1 MENNDLKNE
10 YQPENQSVYSQN
22 KTMIKGFLVCLLVLG
37 LLIPIPFI
45 LNLIEERQGNKEK
58 VITEISDKW
67 SGKQTIYGPFIEV
80 TYMENVNDGQG
91 KVVKQQVKKY
101 ISANDLNINGTIDTQ
116 LKSRSI
122 YEAVVYNS
130 KLNINSKFKNY
141 SDMLNEVEVSAE
153 NVVSTKIVFG
163 ISDSKGY
170 ENKVIVQS
178 NNKNYPLNMDNITS
192 TITIQPEV
200 RVENG
205 EYLEQ
210 VSTTKKV
217 MPVQMMSQ
225 KIDPSTFD
233 FNQVSINLV
242 MKGSQM
248 LNIIPSAINTKVD
261 LATNWKDLKYDGN
274 FLPNSDPETKNGKT
288 NVKWSIYQ
296 QNPLQGQIWQD
307 ASNFSDYSFGVNF
320 LQMNDHYDKTYR
332 STKYA
337 ILFIGLTFVAFFF
350 IESRNNFN
358 IHLVQY
364 ALVGFAICVN
374 FVLLLSLSEYLG
386 FDIAYF
392 ISSGATILLITFFV
406 NSFLKSF
413 GLTFKITLMLILLYA
428 FIYSVLQLKEHAL
441 LVGSIG
447 LFIIVAILMYY
458 SKNIE
463 WNKTK

>member
-1 MENNDLKNE
+1 MENNDLENE
-10 YQPENQSVYSQN
+10 YQTENQSVYSQN

-80 TYMENVNDGQG
+80 AYMENVNDGQG
-91 KVVKQQVKKY
+91 KVVKQQMKKY
-101 ISANDLNINGTIDTQ
+101 VSANDLNINGTIDTQ

-141 SDMLNEVEVSAE
+141 SDMLAEMEVSPE

-170 ENKVIVQS
+170 ENKVVVQS
-178 NNKNYPLNMDNITS
+178 NNKNYPLNMDNSS
-192 TITIQPEV
+192 TTIDIQPEV
-200 RVENG
+200 RAENG
-205 EYLEQ
+205 EYSEQ
-210 VSTTKKV
+210 TTTTKKV

-248 LNIIPSAINTKVD
+248 FNIIPSAINTKVD
-261 LATNWKDLKYDGN
+261 LTTNWKDLKYDGN

>member
-1 MENNDLKNE
+1 MENNDLENE
-10 YQPENQSVYSQN
+10 YQPENESVYSQN

-91 KVVKQQVKKY
+91 KIVKQQVKKY

-141 SDMLNEVEVSAE
+141 SDMLAEMEVNAE
-153 NVVSTKIVFG
+153 NIVSTKIVFG

-178 NNKNYPLNMDNITS
+178 NDKNYPLNMDNSTS

-200 RVENG
+200 RAENG
-205 EYLEQ
+205 EYTEQ
-210 VSTTKKV
+210 TTTIKKV

-261 LATNWKDLKYDGN
+261 LTTNWKDLKYDGN

-374 FVLLLSLSEYLG
+374 FVLLLSFSEYLG

>member
-1 MENNDLKNE
+1 MENNDLEND
-10 YQPENQSVYSQN
+10 YQTENQSFYLQN
-22 KTMIKGFLVCLLVLG
+22 RTMVKGLMVCLLVLG

-58 VITEISDKW
+58 VIKEISDKW

-80 TYMENVNDGQG
+80 TYVEKVNNGEG
-91 KVVKQQVKKY
+91 KVTEQQMKKY
-101 ISANDLNINGTIDTQ
+101 ISANELNINGTIDTQ

-130 KLNINSKFKNY
+130 KLNINSKFMNY
-141 SDMLNEVEVSAE
+141 TDMFAE
-153 NVVSTKIVFG
+153 IGIDNILSTRIIFG
-163 ISDSKGY
+163 ISDPKGY
-170 ENKVIVQS
+170 ENKVVVQS
-178 NNKNYPLNMDNITS
+178 NGKNYPLTMDNTTS
-192 TITIQPEV
+192 PIEIQSEVGAENNEYSEPEK
-200 RVENG
+200 
-205 EYLEQ
+205 
-210 VSTTKKV
+210 SKKV
-217 MPVQMMSQ
+217 IPVQMMAQ
-225 KIDPSTFD
+225 KIDPLTFD

-248 LNIIPSAINTKVD
+248 LNIIPSAINTKVNLTTD
-261 LATNWKDLKYDGN
+261 WKDLKYDGN

-296 QNPLQGQIWQD
+296 QNPLQGQIWKD
-307 ASNFSDYSFGVNF
+307 SSNFSDYSFGVNF

-386 FDIAYF
+386 FDFAYF
-392 ISSGATILLITFFV
+392 ISSGATILLISFFV
-406 NSFLKSF
+406 YSFLKSF
-413 GLTFKITLMLILLYA
+413 GLTFKITLMLIFLYA
-428 FIYSVLQLKEHAL
+428 FIYSILQLKEHAL
-441 LVGSIG
+441 LAGSIG
-447 LFIIVAILMYY
+447 LFMIVAILMYY

-463 WNKTK
+463 WNKIK

>member
-1 MENNDLKNE
+1 MENNDLEKE
-10 YQPENQSVYSQN
+10 YQTENQSVYSQN

-45 LNLIEERQGNKEK
+45 LNLIEERQGNKDK

-91 KVVKQQVKKY
+91 KVMKNQVKKY
-101 ISANDLNINGTIDTQ
+101 VSANDLYINGTIDTQ

-141 SDMLNEVEVSAE
+141 SEMLAEMEVSAE

-178 NNKNYPLNMDNITS
+178 NDKNYPLNMDNITS
-192 TITIQPEV
+192 TIDIQPEV
-200 RVENG
+200 RTENE
-205 EYLEQ
+205 EYSEQ
-210 VSTTKKV
+210 VSATKKV
-217 MPVQMMSQ
+217 MPVQMISQ

-261 LATNWKDLKYDGN
+261 LTTNWKDLKYDGN

-307 ASNFSDYSFGVNF
+307 ASNFSDYSFGINF

-392 ISSGATILLITFFV
+392 LSSGATILLITFFV

>member
-1 MENNDLKNE
+1 MENSNLENE
-10 YQPENQSVYSQN
+10 YHTENQSVYSQN

-37 LLIPIPFI
+37 LLIPVPFI
-45 LNLIEERQGNKEK
+45 LNLIEERQGNKEQ
-58 VITEISDKW
+58 VVTEISDKW
-67 SGKQTIYGPFIEV
+67 SGKQTIYGPFIEIV
-80 TYMENVNDGQG
+80 YYENVKDGQG
-91 KVVKQQVKKY
+91 KMLKQQVQKY
-101 ISANDLNINGTIDTQ
+101 ISANDLTINGTIDTQ

-122 YEAVVYNS
+122 YDAVVYNS
-130 KLNINSKFKNY
+130 KLNINSKFMTY
-141 SDMLNEVEVSAE
+141 ATMLSEIGVNAE
-153 NVVSTKIVFG
+153 DVLSTKIIFG

-178 NNKNYPLNMDNITS
+178 NNKKYPLTIDNSTS
-192 TITIQPEV
+192 VIDINPEPKTTTDDYS
-200 RVENG
+200 VEP
-205 EYLEQ
+205 
-210 VSTTKKV
+210 KKPIKK
-217 MPVQMMSQ
+217 MPVQMMVQ
-225 KIDPSTFD
+225 KIDPTTFD

-261 LATNWKDLKYDGN
+261 LSTNWKDLKYDGN
-274 FLPNSDPETKNGKT
+274 FLPNTDPETKAGKT

-364 ALVGFAICVN
+364 ALVGFAISVN

-392 ISSGATILLITFFV
+392 ISSGATILLISFFV

-413 GLTFKITLMLILLYA
+413 SLTFKITLMLTLLYA

>member
-10 YQPENQSVYSQN
+10 YQPENQLVYSQN

-413 GLTFKITLMLILLYA
+413 GFTFKITLMLILLYT